1 MLQRRHTRP
10 VAVPFDP
17 SDNEPADPEP
27 AAPRQPAQASG
38 LRALAAGA
46 VSVAKA
52 VPIVGPAIEFTE
64 TELERAEDVMWRQV
78 RHRMD
83 TVAPPEP
90 TNGVVKR
97 ALPARQEKGA
107 DDLAALLADLLVVST
122 EQSADAARQ
131 RLHLAVLRELQPDE
145 ARILAA
151 LSDGTRYAVLHV
163 VVRLH
168 LGGSGPAL
176 LENASTVG
184 RAAGVALPD
193 MVPWYVGHL
202 LRLGWSRSAR
212 RRPTLPTPTTSSR
225 PSRTCA
231 RRRRQGRARG
241 CCVAACG
248 SVRSAPGCGT
258 SARRLR

>member
-1 MLQRRHTRP
+1 

-17 SDNEPADPEP
+17 SDGDPAAEPA
-27 AAPRQPAQASG
+27 PRRQSAQPSG

-52 VPIVGPAIEFTE
+52 VPLVGPAIEFTE
-64 TELERAEDVMWRQV
+64 SELERAEDVMWRQV

-83 TVAPPEP
+83 SVAPPEP
-90 TNGVVKR
+90 TNGVER
-97 ALPARQEKGA
+97 PLPARRRNGD
-107 DDLAALLADLLVVST
+107 DDLAAMLADLLVVST
-122 EQSADAARQ
+122 EQSADAARR

-168 LGGSGPAL
+168 LGINGPAL

-202 LRLGWSRSAR
+202 LRLGLVTVGPEAADLSDTYDILETEPHVREAQAAGPSTRLLRRSLRISPFGARLWDLCQAAALNSRD
-212 RRPTLPTPTTSSR
+212 
-225 PSRTCA
+225 
-231 RRRRQGRARG
+231 
-241 CCVAACG
+241 
-248 SVRSAPGCGT
+248 
-258 SARRLR
+258 

>member
-1 MLQRRHTRP
+1 
-10 VAVPFDP
+10 VAAPSDP
-17 SDNEPADPEP
+17 SGSDPADPQP

-52 VPIVGPAIEFTE
+52 VPLVGPAIEFTE

-83 TVAPPEP
+83 TVAPPEA
-90 TNGVVKR
+90 TNGVTPR
-97 ALPARQEKGA
+97 ALPARRDNSD
-107 DDLAALLADLLVVST
+107 DDLAAMLADLLIVST
-122 EQSADAARQ
+122 EQSADAARH

-163 VVRLH
+163 VVRLP
-168 LGGSGPAL
+168 LGGSGPTL

-202 LRLGWSRSAR
+202 LRLGLVTVGPEAVDLADTYDILETEPHVREAQAAGPSTRLLRRSLRISKFGARLWDACQTAALNSRD
-212 RRPTLPTPTTSSR
+212 
-225 PSRTCA
+225 
-231 RRRRQGRARG
+231 
-241 CCVAACG
+241 
-248 SVRSAPGCGT
+248 
-258 SARRLR
+258 